1 MLTPLPTS
9 QLHDNFSGQIM
20 EELQEALHKQELSRK
35 THHHLTIAGL
45 EVRCLQAQFLVM
57 HFVYSLQL

>member
-1 MLTPLPTS
+1 
-9 QLHDNFSGQIM
+9 NFSGQIM